1 MTSPLEMS
9 DDEFMNT
16 PFDSFDAEKESAN
29 EEESQEGKAEEAV
42 TEEEESLVPEDDPA
56 TDEVEE
62 ADESDSDDEVEESS
76 EEQEDDSES
85 TEEESDDPEKTDEEE
100 QEEEKPVDSPESQLE
115 ELFKPFKAN
124 GREMSVSSVAEAKQL
139 MQMGANY
146 NKKMTALKPGL
157 KVLRMLENNGL
168 MDEKALSFLID
179 IQKRKP
185 EAISKLLKDSD
196 INPLDIDLD
205 KSSDYKEGDYS
216 VSDTQLNVEEALEK
230 IRDSSAFNRTVN
242 VVTKEWDDGSKQFF
256 STSPDALVEIN
267 SHIESGIFDI
277 VQGEMEKQRMLGG
290 LTGLTDI
297 QAYKVV
303 GDMLN
308 AQGKFDTA
316 PAQKTNQAPKVQPN
330 TKTTKQPD
338 PKIKAKKQAAGIT
351 KGSKVTQKPDNDF
364 NPLAL
369 SDEEFEKQFGNL

>member
-1 MTSPLEMS
+1 MNNPLEMS
-9 DDEFMNT
+9 DDDFMNT
-16 PFDSFDAEKESAN
+16 PFDSFDAEQGSAN
-29 EEESQEGKAEEAV
+29 EEESQEGETATINTEEATV
-42 TEEEESLVPEDDPA
+42 VSEDGESVEVEEDTNQEDQSDDTQEEDESDTEEEPTETDD
-56 TDEVEE
+56 DE
-62 ADESDSDDEVEESS
+62 DSDQD
-76 EEQEDDSES
+76 QEDEKETS
-85 TEEESDDPEKTDEEE
+85 TDT
-100 QEEEKPVDSPESQLE
+100 PESQLE

-124 GREMSVSSVAEAKQL
+124 GREMAVSSVAEAKQL

-157 KVLRMLENNGL
+157 RVLRMLENNGL
-168 MDEKALSFLID
+168 MDEKELSFLID

-185 EAISKLLKDSD
+185 EAISKLLKDSG

-242 VVTKEWDDGSKQFF
+242 LVTKEWDDGSKQFF
-256 STSPDALVEIN
+256 SSSPDALVEIN
-267 SHIESGIFDI
+267 GHIESGIFDI

-290 LTGLTDI
+290 LTGLNDI

-308 AQGKFDTA
+308 AQGKFDKA
-316 PAQKTNQAPKVQPN
+316 SAQKSSQAPKVQPN
-330 TKTTKQPD
+330 TKTVKQPD
-338 PKIKAKKQAAGIT
+338 PKIKAKKQAAGLT
-351 KGSKVTQKPDNDF
+351 KGSKVNQEPDNDF